1 MNDKTKENDGEV
13 AGRNLKWDDT
23 GMTSAYANVCNVA
36 GTREELTLLFGTHQN
51 WHAGQKDVMV
61 VLSHR
66 IVLNPYA
73 AKRLSLLLDAAL
85 KKYEASFGPV
95 VLEPAQADQTH

>member
-1 MNDKTKENDGEV
+1 VNDKTKENDGEV
-13 AGRNLKWDDT
+13 AGRKLKWDDT

-36 GTREELTLLFGTHQN
+36 GTREEVTLLFGTHQN
-51 WHAGQKDVMV
+51 WHAGQTDVTV
-61 VLSHR
+61 LLSHR

-95 VLEPAQADQTH
+95 VLEPAHSDQSH